1 LSSLLLKPVGASPPF
16 DPLLAFVS
24 SALFKSLAPSTNVN
38 AWRGDEDAQGPSYL
52 GTDDFIAIALDTQ
65 FGKPVTSYTQ
75 LKLWQ
80 IEQERLGAKLAEVL
94 SLLQRSSLA
103 FIREAGAA
111 AMDSDPQADALRL
124 AAFRRLLGR
133 WYVAAGD
140 RSQGG
145 YKRWS
150 QAWLLGIG
158 FAVAFLANLDALA
171 VARYL
176 YSHPEAAAR
185 LADRAENWLRNENSK
200 AGANSTA
207 NSAPTPPP
215 GAKPEPIT
223 TAQPSQAPQAT
234 LPANAVT
241 ATKPAKAPP
250 APGRPEAE
258 ITSQPAK
265 ATPAPGRPEAE
276 ITSQR
281 AKATPAPRRTEAE
294 TTSQPVDPRRESAR
308 AMLEELSDM
317 GLQIGWSQVR
327 GKRSLNKGECWLSSI
342 ERFLG
347 WLLTVLAVTLG
358 APFWFDLL
366 NKLVSLRSS
375 GARPQDRKDPTE
387 GTGPGSAG
395 APVGGQG
402 PQGAAG
408 LQGPS
413 SAARGNQP
421 PFTRRVYFLDQKR
434 KDDLKGF
441 DEAIAELIV
450 KPAPPPWPTNLRDP
464 ANRPHFAHLALL
476 GARAS
481 WLVYEDRPFIEHV
494 LAGWGF
500 KLEKDAF
507 FNRGGTQAFLAYRG
521 ETLETTTDVLMAFR
535 GTEPDRAEDLLTDA
549 RVSKKSLLTPA
560 GAPPRGAVHSGFD
573 LALDAVWPE
582 IEAQLNPLLQV
593 GPRRLWITGHS
604 LGGALATLALERV
617 LQLPHAELK
626 SRTALMSY
634 GCPRVGDKDF
644 IENLHRLISPLRML
658 RLIHGEDLVTRVPPR
673 SMGYDHVGT
682 PSTLTAGGELR
693 HGSDEW
699 NRFLSTVL
707 FALEDFKLAAKS
719 GVAHHDMAFY
729 IAKLEAIAEG

>member
-1 LSSLLLKPVGASPPF
+1 
-16 DPLLAFVS
+16 VS
-24 SALFKSLAPSTNVN
+24 QVEK
-38 AWRGDEDAQGPSYL
+38 
-52 GTDDFIAIALDTQ
+52 
-65 FGKPVTSYTQ
+65 
-75 LKLWQ
+75 
-80 IEQERLGAKLAEVL
+80 L
-94 SLLQRSSLA
+94 SLLQRCSLA

-124 AAFRRLLGR
+124 AAFRSLLGR
-133 WYVAAGD
+133 WYKAAGD

-145 YKRWS
+145 YKYRS
-150 QAWLLGIG
+150 QARLLGIG
-158 FAVAFLANLDALA
+158 FLVASLANLDALA

-185 LADRAENWLRNENSK
+185 LADRAEDWLRNENSK

-207 NSAPTPPP
+207 ESAPTPPP
-215 GAKPEPIT
+215 GAKPETST
-223 TAQPSQAPQAT
+223 TAQPPQPPQAT
-234 LPANAVT
+234 LPANART

-250 APGRPEAE
+250 APGQPEAE

-265 ATPAPGRPEAE
+265 AP
-276 ITSQR
+276 
-281 AKATPAPRRTEAE
+281 PAPRRTEAA
-294 TTSQPVDPRRESAR
+294 TTSQPVDLRRESAR

-317 GLQIGWSQVR
+317 GLPIGWSSAKLDFCPCER
-327 GKRSLNKGECWLSSI
+327 ACWLAGYR
-342 ERFLG
+342 RFLG
-347 WLLTVLAVTLG
+347 WLLTALAVTLG

-387 GTGPGSAG
+387 GAGPDSAG

-413 SAARGNQP
+413 SSARANQP

-441 DEAIAELIV
+441 DRAIAALI
-450 KPAPPPWPTNLRDP
+450 APHPLVWPTNLRDP
-464 ANRPHFAHLALL
+464 ANRSHFAHLALL

-582 IEAQLNPLLQV
+582 IVAQLNPLLQV

-626 SRTALMSY
+626 SRSALMSF

-682 PSTLTAGGELR
+682 PSTLTEGGELR

-707 FALEDFKLAAKS
+707 FAMEDFKLAAKS

-729 IAKLEAIAEG
+729 IAKLEANAEG